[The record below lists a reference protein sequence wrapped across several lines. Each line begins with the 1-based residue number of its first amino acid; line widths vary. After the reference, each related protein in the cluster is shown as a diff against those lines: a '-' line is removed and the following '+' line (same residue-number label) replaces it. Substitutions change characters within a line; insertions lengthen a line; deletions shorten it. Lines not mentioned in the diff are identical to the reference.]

1 MRTLPLELL
10 AEFRKGFFS
19 LRHLFKFEFTSR
31 TIRWTD
37 ADSPIYANVDGSSKW
52 YDPKGIKFEGVKYD
66 LLPTV
71 DTISLEIDNAN
82 REVSNLILSEDIRN
96 KDCFIWRV
104 ALDRNMDVMGY
115 VLAFYGFCDTQDPV
129 GEKTARIDIV
139 NHMIK
144 WRDRTL
150 GTHSPT
156 CRWPFRTEDLCQYI
170 GANDVTTAIRIQ
182 ANAGNTTIE
191 VDSTSGMNTVDSKI
205 SIILDNGNKHWSR
218 ISSITD
224 ADTLVITDAIPAG
237 RHADIGAAVE
247 TMRWCDH
254 TWKRCAEM
262 TNQKNF
268 GGFRWL
274 QYLEDKSIWWG
285 RVPK

>member
-1 MRTLPLELL
+1 MRSLPIELV
-10 AEFRKGFFS
+10 AEFRRGYFS
-19 LRHLFKFEFTSR
+19 LRHLFKFEFTSQ

-37 ADSPIYANVDGSSKW
+37 ADSPIYANVDGSSRW
-52 YDPKGIKFEGVKYD
+52 YNPKGIKFDAVKYD

-71 DTISLEIDNAN
+71 DTLSLEIDNAN
-82 REVSNLILSEDIRN
+82 RELSNLILSEDICN
-96 KDCFIWRV
+96 KYCTIWRV
-104 ALDRNMDVMGY
+104 AVDRNMDV
-115 VLAFYGFCDTQDPV
+115 LAFLLVYYGLVDTQDPV

-156 CRWPFRTEDLCQYI
+156 CRWPFRSEDRCDYT

-182 ANAGNTTIE
+182 ANEGATTIE
-191 VDSTSGMNTVDSKI
+191 VDSTSGMNTIDSKI
-205 SIILDNGNKHWSR
+205 SIVLDNGNKHWSK

-224 ADTLVITDAIPAG
+224 ADTLVIINAIPAG
-237 RHADIGAAVE
+237 RHADVDAVVQ

-254 TWKRCAEM
+254 TWKRCTEM
-262 TNQKNF
+262 SNQKNY